1 MPPKTQSVLLGA
13 ALYTVLSLITGF
25 IALNSGQV
33 GQSLTGLLC
42 CLVAIGSPM
51 LAVWHYTNEYNLT
64 IPAGPGAAMG
74 ALVVVIGGAISY
86 GIQRILQATGAFPT
100 DEEIMERTRDQL
112 ASQGMDAEQIE
123 QIMGFAEMS
132 SGITGFLVNLVVAVV
147 IGVVGGVLGAVIFKK
162 GGTAEEFEGG
172 DLA

>member
-1 MPPKTQSVLLGA
+1 MPSKTQSILLGA

-51 LAVWHYTNEYNLT
+51 LAVWHYTNEYKLT
-64 IPAGPGAAMG
+64 LPAGPGAGMG
-74 ALVVVIGGAISY
+74 ALVVLIGGAVSY

-100 DEEIMERTRDQL
+100 DEEIIERTRDQL
-112 ASQGMDAEQIE
+112 AAQGLEPEQIE
-123 QIMGFAEMS
+123 QFMGFAEMS
-132 SGITGFLVNLVVAVV
+132 SGVTGFLVNLVVAIV
-147 IGVVGGVLGAVIFKK
+147 IGAIGGILGAIIFKK
-162 GGTAEEFEGG
+162 GGSTEDHVEG
-172 DLA
+172 DVV